1 MVNGARVG
9 YVQEMRS
16 FFSTGGMSCI
26 IDGLSRL
33 AWPESP

>member
-1 MVNGARVG
+1 MVNGVTAG

-16 FFSTGGMSCI
+16 FFSTGGMACI

-33 AWPESP
+33 AWPG